1 METNECHVN
10 VEVRK
15 SSVDSKLF
23 SETLIRK
30 RILKYFL
37 VFPRK
42 LLINKKREK

>member
-15 SSVDSKLF
+15 SSVDAKLF